1 VKVVLISASVI
12 LILVIAAMAI
22 TYYLSQT
29 RLMEMNEATRAD
41 LPGDFVE
48 LPDGVISYYQRGPE
62 TGEQVVLVHGFSTPK
77 FVWDLTTGP
86 LTEAGFKVLAY
97 DHYGR
102 GFSDRPDITYDA
114 DLYARE
120 LLNLL
125 DALHIT
131 EPVTLVGYSMG
142 GGNVVGFAS
151 RYPERIKK
159 LILIAPVGFMPKP
172 SGLSSLIALPGLGE
186 FLMSNVYLPSL
197 LEQIEGDV
205 KSGGGTPHML
215 ENFARQLAYK
225 GYSNA
230 LLSTLRNYPMADLAE
245 DYKMVGATGIP
256 VFAIWGTADTV
267 VPFSGAEKAKS
278 AIPGLEIYPVEGA
291 EHSVTYAQAE
301 IVNGKLIEFL
311 SR

>member
-12 LILVIAAMAI
+12 LVLVIVAMAI
-22 TYYLSQT
+22 IYYVSQN
-29 RLMEMNEATRAD
+29 RLMELNEATRAD

-48 LPDGVISYYQRGPE
+48 LPDGVISYYLRGPK

-125 DALHIT
+125 DALNIT

-142 GGNVVGFAS
+142 GGNVIGFTS
-151 RYPERIKK
+151 RYPERVKK
-159 LILIAPVGFMPKP
+159 LILIAPVGFMPEP

-186 FLMSNVYLPSL
+186 FLMSSVYLPSL
-197 LEQIEGDV
+197 LKQIENDE
-205 KSGGGTPHML
+205 KSGSGTPHMS

-245 DYKMVGATGIP
+245 DYRLVGATGIP

-267 VPFSGAEKAKS
+267 VPFSGAEKARR

-311 SR
+311 GQ